1 MNPLVLMWI
10 RERAMPDEGALSRR
24 DEIALAMMA
33 QGDPWAGAPLSE
45 NVETGDP
52 LPLTGFERF
61 GIRGWPYEMEG
72 VVPPDSSQFTGLG
85 GELGNQNIALE
96 TLDNIYVNNVYD
108 RDLNP
113 DPTPYQT
120 PDPNDPMS
128 DFTIYS
134 NITPTVP
141 PGTEEAT
148 VVPGSD
154 APWQTVAP
162 PQAGYF
168 EGSSPYD
175 NAGAS
180 GIPGS
185 YGAPGPF
192 GGHRRGGL

>member
-1 MNPLVLMWI
+1 
-10 RERAMPDEGALSRR
+10 MPDDETLSRR

-33 QGDPWAGAPLSE
+33 QGDPWAGVPSSG

-72 VVPPDSSQFTGLG
+72 VVPPDPSQFTGLG
-85 GELGNQNIALE
+85 QELGNQDIANQ
-96 TLDNIYVNNVYD
+96 TLDNIIVNNAYD

-113 DPTPYQT
+113 DPYPYQA
-120 PDPNDPMS
+120 PDPNNIMS
-128 DFTIYS
+128 DFDPYRI
-134 NITPTVP
+134 ITPTVP
-141 PGTEEAT
+141 PGGEEAS
-148 VVPGSD
+148 VVAGSD
-154 APWQTVAP
+154 APWGTVAA

-175 NAGAS
+175 GAGAS